1 MVEGPE
7 LLSVALES
15 GAVVEA
21 VYVAP
26 EGRAN
31 PGVAAVVDRVFAAG
45 VRVFDL
51 GPGVIERVSD
61 TVHPQPVLAVVGFAP
76 APLEAARDHATVMVL
91 VDVRD
96 PGNAGTMIRTAD
108 ASGIGVVIHCDG
120 SVDPTNPKTV
130 RASAGSIFHVPVVF
144 GGDAAT
150 VIDALQRWGFMAVG
164 TAVRDGVDY
173 AAFDWCRRVALVFGN
188 EASGLDEGVRQFLL
202 PPREIGQPLHL
213 VVDLLLLLLSLPA
226 SAFKAIVP
234 AFIGLA
240 LVLIIAQPRLT
251 RLLRRHHGQPRER
264 IGPALARVS
273 LAERADEKVNFG
285 DFASVM
291 DSVKQAG
298 ITNIS
303 IVTQPL
309 QP

>member
-7 LLSVALES
+7 LLSVALEA

-26 EGRAN
+26 EGRASH
-31 PGVAAVVDRVFAAG
+31 GVATVVDRAFAAG

-76 APLEAARDHATVMVL
+76 TPLEVARDHATVMVL

-108 ASGIGVVIHCDG
+108 ASGVGVVIHCDG

-150 VIDALQRWGFMAVG
+150 VIDALQRWEFMTVG
-164 TAVRDGVDY
+164 TAVRGGVDY

-188 EASGLDEGVRQFLL
+188 EASGLDE
-202 PPREIGQPLHL
+202 
-213 VVDLLLLLLSLPA
+213 SLM
-226 SAFKAIVP
+226 
-234 AFIGLA
+234 G
-240 LVLIIAQPRLT
+240 RLD
-251 RLLRRHHGQPRER
+251 
-264 IGPALARVS
+264 ARVS
-273 LAERADEKVNFG
+273 VPMVGRAESLNVAVS
-285 DFASVM
+285 ASVLCFEALRQRRTGGPGRPITGSPGAGPTISGM
-291 DSVKQAG
+291 DAARGVPEEQTGSG
-298 ITNIS
+298 TGHG
-303 IVTQPL
+303 
-309 QP
+309 